1 MTKTFAVY
9 QVIDL
14 PAIKK
19 LRQCC
24 QIELTDSDIEL
35 LSQSQDLGEHLYL
48 LNPASLK
55 AMSTHNTF
63 PAMILSL
70 DTRGTY
76 VVDLQEEVG
85 CGM

>member
-1 MTKTFAVY
+1 MTKTISVY

-19 LRQCC
+19 LRQVC
-24 QIELTDSDIEL
+24 ILSLTDSDIEL

-48 LNPASLK
+48 LTPDSIRQL
-55 AMSTHNTF
+55 STPKNTL

-70 DTRGTY
+70 DSRGTY
-76 VVDLQEEVG
+76 VVDLQGEL
-85 CGM
+85 